1 MKTLEYTIKTAKKS
15 QKKVLILSDLHISK
29 HEDAVK
35 LKKLISKILENIQ
48 KRKTYDAFL
57 LDGDIYDSTN
67 VLRNEYLRNIVL
79 DFIRLLG
86 SIAPTVLTT
95 GNHDVCA
102 LKISKNYRKGWKIDY
117 DTFRQKFLD
126 VVRNFEGVV
135 LVDTGSCNLDA
146 EYVISI
152 YNPSIEYMLSSPE
165 NRETSMTKDRDSYE
179 FLKCLDRDKIQIL
192 LCHYPDVLKWLHSKG
207 YLKNVDLA
215 IAGHN
220 HNGMTQFL
228 FLENILHAVGQK
240 NRGIITPDM
249 SAKLADTA
257 KMRGMINLD
266 DETKLYI
273 NPAFTSLAPNTGF
286 LNHLDKFFYSGM
298 TEITFEPD
306 KRIALEKKNG

>member
-1 MKTLEYTIKTAKKS
+1 MKTLEYTIETTKKT
-15 QKKVLILSDLHISK
+15 QKKVLVLSDLHIAK
-29 HEDAVK
+29 YEDAVR

-48 KRKTYDAFL
+48 KGKTYDAFL

-67 VLRNEYLRNIVL
+67 VLRNEYLKSIIL

-102 LKISKNYRKGWKIDY
+102 LRISENYKGGWKIDY

-126 VVRNFEGVV
+126 VARNFEGVV
-135 LVDTGSCNLDA
+135 LVDTGSYNLDA

-152 YNPSIEYMLSSPE
+152 YNPSIEYMMSSPE
-165 NRETSMTKDRDSYE
+165 SRETAMIEDRDSYE
-179 FLKCLDRDKIQIL
+179 FLKCLDKDKIQIL

-207 YLKNVDLA
+207 YLENVDLA

-228 FLENILHAVGQK
+228 FLENILNAVGQT

-249 SAKLADTA
+249 SIKLPDTA
-257 KMRGMINLD
+257 QIRGMMDLD
-266 DETKLYI
+266 GKTKLYI
-273 NPAFTSLAPNTGF
+273 NPAVTSLAPNTGF
-286 LNHLDKFFYSGM
+286 LNHLNKFFYSGM

-306 KRIALEKKNG
+306 KRISLEKNE